1 MSNSTNKS
9 QRPLGNQFDGQDINK
24 IFEQKENEKEQEM
37 KQQFNLNKQ
46 PDEIAIT
53 LSPHQRSM
61 EEIIIS
67 IRELFFKVLEMLID
81 KQNPIPYIFSSEIRQ
96 FSFSLFLIIMGFILL
111 LFSSVMKNA
120 D

>member
-24 IFEQKENEKEQEM
+24 IFEKNENNKEQEM
-37 KQQFNLNKQ
+37 KLQFNLDKET
-46 PDEIAIT
+46 DEIQYT
-53 LSPHQRSM
+53 LLPHQRSM

-81 KQNPIPYIFSSEIRQ
+81 KEYPIPYIYSSEIRQ
-96 FSFSLFLIIMGFILL
+96 FSFALFLIIIGFTLL
-111 LFSSVMKNA
+111 LLSSVMKNA